1 MSKFHC
7 EGEKYNYF
15 LIALLHSADKD
26 FEKSLDYLLKIRN
39 LDTDFLK
46 NKYPYL
52 LEHLPQEQNYIRTL
66 LAHNLEVIIYEN
78 LYIYLL

>member
-1 MSKFHC
+1 
-7 EGEKYNYF
+7 
-15 LIALLHSADKD
+15 LHSADKD

-52 LEHLPQEQNYIRTL
+52 LEHLPQEMKTI
-66 LAHNLEVIIYEN
+66 LELCWHII
-78 LYIYLL
+78 